1 MGEQLEIVAVGGLSS
16 IVAHAFPGVGSAS
29 GGVLGLA
36 FAGCPSGAR
45 GAASAGA
52 AEVMIS

>member
-1 MGEQLEIVAVGGLSS
+1 MGEQLEIVAVGGRSS